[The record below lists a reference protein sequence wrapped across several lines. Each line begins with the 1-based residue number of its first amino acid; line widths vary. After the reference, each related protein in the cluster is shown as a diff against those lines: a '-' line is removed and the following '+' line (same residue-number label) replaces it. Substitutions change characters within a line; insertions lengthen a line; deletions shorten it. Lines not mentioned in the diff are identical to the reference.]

1 MIKTDPPHSSGRQY
15 KREFIMIDENVFFR
29 EVTTRVCGSLD
40 IRIALARAFQY
51 LRDFIPL
58 DAMGLH
64 LYEPGLGAMRTIAR
78 VSASGSFVVDQVTPL
93 HGKLEESPEPVK
105 IINHPEQNL
114 LTKTM
119 IRRGK
124 PSDSSVMLLYLMMG
138 EDRGGALSMRA
149 DGKNKYRERHAH
161 LLSLVAEPFTIAL
174 DNALKHRELTN
185 LKDRLADDNRYLQ
198 KELRDIYGDK
208 IIGENSGLKDIMAM
222 VRQVAPLNSPVL
234 LLGETGTGKDVI
246 ANAIHYL
253 SQRRGGPFIKVN
265 CGAIPDTLLDSELFG
280 HEKGAFTGADVQR
293 RGRFERAHGGTI
305 FLDEVGELLPQA
317 QVRMLRVLQEKE
329 IERVGGTKVI
339 PVDIRLITATN
350 RNLEEMAQSNR
361 FRRDLWFRLNV
372 FPIIVPPL
380 RERKQDIPELADY
393 FLLKKS
399 RDMKLSRPPKFAAG
413 SLNRL
418 LDYDW
423 PGNVRELENVI
434 ERALILNRGETLVF
448 ADSLIP
454 KKTGSS
460 DSPSGAVDASFNLD
474 TVIAGQIRKALRT
487 ANGKVHGP
495 DGAAELLGVN
505 PSTLRKRMS
514 KLGIGYGRR
523 FSKK

>member
-1 MIKTDPPHSSGRQY
+1 M
-15 KREFIMIDENVFFR
+15 MIDENDFFR
-29 EVTTRVCGSLD
+29 QVTTRVCGSLD
-40 IRIALARAFQY
+40 IKTALAKAFQY
-51 LRDFIPL
+51 LKEFIPL

-64 LYEPGLGAMRTIAR
+64 LYEPELNVMRTIAR

-93 HGKLEESPEPVK
+93 RGKLEELQEPVK
-105 IINHPEQNL
+105 IINHPERDL
-114 LTKTM
+114 LIKTM
-119 IRRGK
+119 IRHGK
-124 PSDSSVMLLYLMMG
+124 PSASSVMLLYLMMA

-149 DGKNKYRERHAH
+149 DGKNKYREDHAQ

-174 DNALKHRELTN
+174 DNALKHRELSN

-222 VRQVAPLNSPVL
+222 VRQVAPLDSPVL

-246 ANAIHYL
+246 ANAIHY
-253 SQRRGGPFIKVN
+253 SSKRRGGSFIKVN

-280 HEKGAFTGADVQR
+280 HEKGAFTGADVQK

-329 IERVGGTKVI
+329 IERVGGAKVI

-350 RNLEEMAQSNR
+350 RNLEEMARSNQ

-372 FPIIVPPL
+372 FPIFIPPL
-380 RERKQDIPELADY
+380 RERKHDIPEFVDY
-393 FLLKKS
+393 FMLKKS
-399 RDMKLSRPPKFAAG
+399 RDMKLSRPPKLATG
-413 SLNRL
+413 TINRL
-418 LDYDW
+418 LDYEW
-423 PGNVRELENVI
+423 PGNVRELENVV
-434 ERALILNRGETLVF
+434 ERALIMNQGEQLIID
-448 ADSLIP
+448 DSLIP
-454 KKTGSS
+454 KKSS
-460 DSPSGAVDASFNLD
+460 CYTRPLVVINESLNLD
-474 TVIAGQIRKALRT
+474 AVVSNHIRKALQSTDGR
-487 ANGKVHGP
+487 VHGP
-495 DGAAELLGVN
+495 DGAARLLGIN

-514 KLGIGYGRR
+514 KLGIDYGRR
-523 FSKK
+523 FRAKSDR